1 MFRWNSLQ
9 IERLADGLDPD
20 LSLIGDTCMRAL
32 NQTRKSHTGAFEHR
46 TQSLSMSRFTINTLR
61 VSGWLAHQFA
71 S

>member
-32 NQTRKSHTGAFEHR
+32 NQTRKSHTGAFSSIAM
-46 TQSLSMSRFTINTLR
+46 QPLYK
-61 VSGWLAHQFA
+61 
-71 S
+71 